1 MNKNMSEFMELLEHY
16 FTVYLPSSVGV
27 SPNTIT
33 SYKYAFK
40 LLLRFLGEKYS
51 LAPDRITFADLNYE
65 TITNF
70 LEWLVL
76 VVFLLETSDWLR
88 YLHFLHMPKAAVLM
102 RPVASARTLIK
113 SLQKS
118 RVNQPEQRF
127 P

>member
-51 LAPDRITFADLNYE
+51 LAPDRITYALEFA
-65 TITNF
+65 
-70 LEWLVL
+70 V
-76 VVFLLETSDWLR
+76 
-88 YLHFLHMPKAAVLM
+88 A
-102 RPVASARTLIK
+102 ASALKHSINGDFNLVTPAEVETLMNGDG
-113 SLQKS
+113 SG
-118 RVNQPEQRF
+118 RVQR
-127 P
+127 

>member
-51 LAPDRITFADLNYE
+51 LAPDRITFADLRPNHNE
-65 TITNF
+65 F
-70 LEWLVL
+70 LG
-76 VVFLLETSDWLR
+76 
-88 YLHFLHMPKAAVLM
+88 
-102 RPVASARTLIK
+102 VARS
-113 SLQKS
+113 
-118 RVNQPEQRF
+118 
-127 P
+127 

>member
-70 LEWLVL
+70 LEWLEVERTCS
-76 VVFLLETSDWLR
+76 VS
-88 YLHFLHMPKAAVLM
+88 M